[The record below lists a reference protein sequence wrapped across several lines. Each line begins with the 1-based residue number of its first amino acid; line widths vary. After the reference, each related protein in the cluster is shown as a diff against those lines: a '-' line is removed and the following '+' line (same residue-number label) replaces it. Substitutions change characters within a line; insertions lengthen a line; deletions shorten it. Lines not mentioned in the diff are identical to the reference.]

1 MRRKCLRRLQNRPIT
16 SWQFRQAAVL
26 LWVPGLCGT
35 TLLHHRRIFSISQR
49 DAFRLERDR
58 QFASLQGLQRL
69 QQTFRQVVGNAVL
82 VSAIPCRIPK
92 DKLQLIEPLGLTRR
106 SPSLAKKAFVP
117 LMARHSRAKRLTSKP
132 TRSANYRHC
141 AYKYCSKHVAMV
153 HRKKHRCMVNGC
165 KAGAFGLRSDLQ
177 KHNKSVHLKKRDKHC
192 AVATCRWSFS
202 RKDHLDRHMRTMH
215 AESLVFSEMESNA
228 G

>member
-1 MRRKCLRRLQNRPIT
+1 M
-16 SWQFRQAAVL
+16 
-26 LWVPGLCGT
+26 
-35 TLLHHRRIFSISQR
+35 
-49 DAFRLERDR
+49 
-58 QFASLQGLQRL
+58 
-69 QQTFRQVVGNAVL
+69 L
-82 VSAIPCRIPK
+82 VSAIPCDIPK
-92 DKLQLIEPLGLTRR
+92 NILRLIEPLGLTRP
-106 SPSLAKKAFVP
+106 SPSRVKKAVVP
-117 LMARHSRAKRLTSKP
+117 LIARLSRAKRHTSKP
-132 TRSANYRHC
+132 TQSANYRHC
-141 AYKYCSKHVAMV
+141 ADRYYSKHVAMV

-215 AESLVFSEMESNA
+215 AESLIASEIESTA